1 MRNFHLSNTIFKN
14 EVFYELLVLIK
25 RKIEVKTNLKSSY
38 FCCNNV
44 ISMKN
49 KQYGTRHI

>member
-38 FCCNNV
+38 FCYINNV
-44 ISMKN
+44 IIIEK
-49 KQYGTRHI
+49 